1 MKRFNSISTK
11 MIVLLIFTSIM
22 TLVINIIMFVN
33 INQALGQIEQVYA
46 TNVQLNE
53 MEEDLDKI
61 QEQLLSYL
69 RTKNSNELQAYYI
82 SEQNINQKL
91 VSLRTKEAEGETGIL
106 KNNILYKIKKY
117 YQLISDISRFTFS
130 SKCCDISYTSSIP
143 F

>member
-69 RTKNSNELQAYYI
+69 Q
-82 SEQNINQKL
+82 QK
-91 VSLRTKEAEGETGIL
+91 
-106 KNNILYKIKKY
+106 
-117 YQLISDISRFTFS
+117 
-130 SKCCDISYTSSIP
+130 
-143 F
+143 

>member
-1 MKRFNSISTK
+1 MNRFNSISTK

-46 TNVQLNE
+46 PNVQLNE

-69 RTKNSNELQAYYI
+69 RTKSKAGFSADKRSRGRDWYF
-82 SEQNINQKL
+82 
-91 VSLRTKEAEGETGIL
+91 
-106 KNNILYKIKKY
+106 KK
-117 YQLISDISRFTFS
+117 
-130 SKCCDISYTSSIP
+130 
-143 F
+143 

>member
-91 VSLRTKEAEGETGIL
+91 FSLRTKEAEV
-106 KNNILYKIKKY
+106 
-117 YQLISDISRFTFS
+117 
-130 SKCCDISYTSSIP
+130 
-143 F
+143 

>member
-82 SEQNINQKL
+82 SEQNINHG
-91 VSLRTKEAEGETGIL
+91 SLTH
-106 KNNILYKIKKY
+106 
-117 YQLISDISRFTFS
+117 
-130 SKCCDISYTSSIP
+130 
-143 F
+143 

>member
-69 RTKNSNELQAYYI
+69 RTNYKLTI
-82 SEQNINQKL
+82 S
-91 VSLRTKEAEGETGIL
+91 VSRI
-106 KNNILYKIKKY
+106 
-117 YQLISDISRFTFS
+117 
-130 SKCCDISYTSSIP
+130 
-143 F
+143 